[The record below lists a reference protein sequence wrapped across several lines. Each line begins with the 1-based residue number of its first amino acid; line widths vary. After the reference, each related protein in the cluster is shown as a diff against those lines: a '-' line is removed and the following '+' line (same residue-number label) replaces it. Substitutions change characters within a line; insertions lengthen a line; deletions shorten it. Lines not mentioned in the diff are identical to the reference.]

1 MIIIASAW
9 VRIEVN
15 EGKQAPITVV
25 IGALQISVIRIRT
38 SNILQYPV
46 WRCWPSVAGPG
57 EEAGA
62 EPQCPRSITS
72 KPAQPGPGPATAAAS
87 VK

>member
-46 WRCWPSVAGPG
+46 SRCFVLFASSG
-57 EEAGA
+57 EVAGA
-62 EPQCPRSITS
+62 EPQCP
-72 KPAQPGPGPATAAAS
+72 PGL
-87 VK
+87 

>member
-1 MIIIASAW
+1 MLISAW
-9 VRIEVN
+9 
-15 EGKQAPITVV
+15 EGGGGIGAHPVV
-25 IGALQISVIRIRT
+25 SDGALQISVIRIRT